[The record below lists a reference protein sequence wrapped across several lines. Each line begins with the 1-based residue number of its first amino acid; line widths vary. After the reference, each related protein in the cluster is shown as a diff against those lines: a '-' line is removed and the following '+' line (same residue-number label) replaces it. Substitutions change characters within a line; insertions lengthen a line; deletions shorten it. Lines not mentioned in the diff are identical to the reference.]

1 MAHIRNVKL
10 QLPFITNPPYID
22 SKIMNEKGLI
32 DLRAKLDT
40 FLLRKEL
47 DKFTQHLFVIKKKKL
62 HHLMLTP
69 LKTRYSSEKKSKANS
84 SIKIKMYKEIFTKS
98 NSICNIFE
106 NVYIKQQM
114 LLKDK

>member
-1 MAHIRNVKL
+1 M
-10 QLPFITNPPYID
+10 
-22 SKIMNEKGLI
+22 
-32 DLRAKLDT
+32 
-40 FLLRKEL
+40 
-47 DKFTQHLFVIKKKKL
+47 IKKKKM

-69 LKTRYSSEKKSKANS
+69 LKTRYSSVVKDKIAEINTPKRTKPKLFLFNSISPQKDKTIKANS
-84 SIKIKMYKEIFTKS
+84 SIKVKMYKEIFKKS